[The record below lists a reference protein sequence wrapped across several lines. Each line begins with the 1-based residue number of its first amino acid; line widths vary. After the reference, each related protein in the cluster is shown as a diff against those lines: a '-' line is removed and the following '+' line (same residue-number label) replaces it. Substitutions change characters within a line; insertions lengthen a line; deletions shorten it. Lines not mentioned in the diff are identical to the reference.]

1 MRDFLFKDNYYFC
14 TQISSMKYL
23 SILLVAFGIFLNAQ
37 QVNKTDSN
45 KISSDTLK
53 VDSGEKDSLEIYK
66 PTIND
71 YLVKKRFSEK
81 KIFDTTFAIEKS
93 YIVTQYNKKDNFGK
107 IQYANVGS
115 GFQNLMYDKNSAQ
128 NLTLLP
134 ENKSFYIIGEND
146 INYYDVKTP
155 TTTFF
160 YNNAM
165 KNGGQLHTTYT
176 QNVGKNF
183 NFAIEYMGLRSQG
196 LYRNSLASSNNTIFS
211 GHYISKNNKYEAY
224 AHYIHQNVNNQENG
238 GIADLDVFL
247 SGDSRFSNRQN
258 IETNL
263 SGVESRYGYRRYY
276 FSQEFSPFDPAK
288 YPFKLR
294 HTIYHQGNKYYF
306 SETTS
311 NNLFFNSTSIDGF
324 PLYNKKFSNDLSNTF
339 SLVWDN
345 EKFKLDA
352 GFRHQYITFGNKNAY
367 SVLNIPGYFKE
378 QRFGAVGN
386 LQIKLLDKIR
396 LKSFLEI
403 SKGSEFGNYLK
414 TTNQLVFE
422 PVKDYL
428 VEGRLNFQSAYPSFN
443 YLVNSSHYVNY
454 NFYLQNPNNETVTQ
468 IGGTLKLAK
477 WFDSQVFA
485 DYYRIDNY
493 TYFDNFSRPEQS
505 SSSLNISQIGGEATA
520 KYRKFNLNARV
531 LFQKILSNQDLLPV
545 PDFIGRINLFYQ
557 ASAFKKAATIQT
569 GIKVYYFT
577 RFASREY
584 SPMLSEYILPGTNAG
599 SIGGQ
604 PIADVYFNMKVKR
617 MFFYI
622 EGQHIN
628 QTFMQ
633 NKSFTAPN
641 YPIYDFRLNLGLV
654 WYLFH

>member
-1 MRDFLFKDNYYFC
+1 
-14 TQISSMKYL
+14 MKYL
-23 SILLVAFGIFLNAQ
+23 LILAFVFNIFVNGQ

-45 KISSDTLK
+45 QLPSDTLK

-71 YLVKKRFSEK
+71 YLVKTRFSEK
-81 KIFDTTFAIEKS
+81 KIYDTTFAIERS
-93 YIVTQYNKKDNFGK
+93 YIATQYNKKDNFGR
-107 IQYANVGS
+107 IPSANIGS
-115 GFQNLMYDKNSAQ
+115 GFQNLIYEKNAEQ

-134 ENKSFYIIGEND
+134 ENKSFYIKGEND

-165 KNGGQLHTTYT
+165 RNGGQLQTTYT

-196 LYRNSLASSNNTIFS
+196 LYRNSLASSNNTVFS
-211 GHYISKNNKYEAY
+211 GHYTSPNGKYEAY

-238 GIADLDVFL
+238 GIKDMDVFL

-263 SGVESRYGYRRYY
+263 EGAESRYAYRRYY
-276 FSQEFSPFDPAK
+276 FSQEFSPFDPVK

-294 HTIYHQGNKYYF
+294 HTIFHQGNKYYF
-306 SETTS
+306 SETSANTD
-311 NNLFFNSTSIDGF
+311 FFNSGSITNF
-324 PLYNKKFSNDLSNTF
+324 PLYNKKFTNNLSNTF

-352 GFRHQYITFGNKNAY
+352 GFRHQYLVFGNKNAY
-367 SVLNIPGYFKE
+367 TNLNIPGYFKE
-378 QRFGAVGN
+378 QRIGAVGN
-386 LQIKLLDKIR
+386 LQITLLDKIQ

-403 SKGSEFGNYLK
+403 SKGSEFGDYIK
-414 TTNQLVFE
+414 TTNLLVFE
-422 PVKDYL
+422 PIKDYL
-428 VEGRLNFQSAYPSFN
+428 VEGRINFQSAYPSFN
-443 YLVNSSHYVNY
+443 YLVNSSHYINY
-454 NFYLQNPNNETVTQ
+454 NYYLQNPNNEIVTQ
-468 IGGTLKLAK
+468 IGGTVRLAK
-477 WFDSQVFA
+477 WFDTQLFA
-485 DYYRIDNY
+485 DFYKIDNY
-493 TYFDNFSRPEQS
+493 TYFNSSSLPQQS
-505 SSSLNISQIGGEATA
+505 SSSLNISQIGGESTL
-520 KYRKFNLNARV
+520 KYGKFNLNGKV
-531 LFQKILSNQDLLPV
+531 VFQKALSNENLLPM

-557 ASAFKKAATIQT
+557 TKAFKKAAEIQA
-569 GIKVYYFT
+569 GVKLYYFT
-577 RFASREY
+577 KFDSREY
-584 SPMLSEYILPGTNAG
+584 SPILNEYILPGSNPY

-604 PIADVYFNMKVKR
+604 PIADIYFNMRVKR
-617 MFFYI
+617 MYFYI

-628 QTFMQ
+628 QTFMD
-633 NKSFTAPN
+633 NRSFTSPN
-641 YPIYDFRLNLGLV
+641 YPIYDFRLNLGVV

>member
-1 MRDFLFKDNYYFC
+1 
-14 TQISSMKYL
+14 MKYL
-23 SILLVAFGIFLNAQ
+23 LLLSFVFSIFVSGQ

-45 KISSDTLK
+45 TLSSDTIK
-53 VDSGEKDSLEIYK
+53 VDSGEKDSMEIYK

-71 YLVKKRFSEK
+71 YQVKTRFSEK
-81 KIFDTTFAIEKS
+81 KIYDTTFTIERS

-107 IQYANVGS
+107 IQSANIGS
-115 GFQNLMYDKNSAQ
+115 GFQNLVYEKNAEQ
-128 NLTLLP
+128 NLNLLP
-134 ENKSFYIIGEND
+134 ENKSFYIKGEND

-165 KNGGQLHTTYT
+165 KNGGQLQTTYT

-196 LYRNSLASSNNTIFS
+196 LYQNSLASSNNTIFS
-211 GHYISKNNKYEAY
+211 GHYLSKNGKYEAY
-224 AHYIHQNVNNQENG
+224 IHYIHQNVNNQENG
-238 GIADLDVFL
+238 GIADIDVFL
-247 SGDSRFSNRQN
+247 NGESQFNNRQN

-263 SGVESRYGYRRYY
+263 SGVESRYSARRYY

-294 HTIYHQGNKYYF
+294 HTIYHQGNKYYL
-306 SETTS
+306 SETTA
-311 NNLFFNSTSIDGF
+311 NTAFFDSDDIPNF
-324 PLYNKKFSNDLSNTF
+324 PLYNKKFTNNLSNTF
-339 SLVWDN
+339 SLLWDN

-352 GFRHQYITFGNKNAY
+352 GFRHQYLTFGNKNAFPL
-367 SVLNIPGYFKE
+367 LNIPGYFKE

-386 LQIKLLDKIR
+386 LQIKLLDKIQ

-403 SKGSEFGNYLK
+403 SKGSEFGNYIK

-428 VEGRLNFQSAYPSFN
+428 VEGRVNFQSAYPSFN
-443 YLVNSSHYVNY
+443 YLVNSSHYVDYNY
-454 NFYLQNPNNETVTQ
+454 YLQNPSNEIVTQ
-468 IGGTLKLAK
+468 LGGTVRLAK
-477 WFDSQVFA
+477 WFDTKLFVDFFK
-485 DYYRIDNY
+485 IDNY
-493 TYFDNFSRPEQS
+493 TYFNSSSKPEQS
-505 SSSLNISQIGGEATA
+505 SSSLNISQIGGESTV
-520 KYRKFNLNARV
+520 KYGKFNLNGKV
-531 LFQKILSNQDLLPV
+531 LFQKALNNQDLLPM

-557 ASAFKKAATIQT
+557 APAFKKAAEVQV
-569 GIKVYYFT
+569 GVKLYYFSK
-577 RFASREY
+577 FASREY
-584 SPMLSEYILPGTNAG
+584 SPILNEYILPGTNAY

-604 PIADVYFNMKVKR
+604 PIADVYFNMRVKR

-628 QTFMQ
+628 ETFMQ
-633 NKSFTAPN
+633 NKSYTSPN
-641 YPIYDFRLNLGLV
+641 YPIYDFRLNLGVV

>member
-1 MRDFLFKDNYYFC
+1 
-14 TQISSMKYL
+14 MKYL
-23 SILLVAFGIFLNAQ
+23 IILAFIFSISVSGQ

-45 KISSDTLK
+45 TIPSDTLK
-53 VDSGEKDSLEIYK
+53 IDSGEKDSMEIYK

-71 YLVKKRFSEK
+71 YLVKTRFSEK
-81 KIFDTTFAIEKS
+81 KIYDTTFTIERS
-93 YIVTQYNKKDNFGK
+93 YIVTQYNKQDNFGR
-107 IQYANVGS
+107 IPSSNIGS
-115 GFQNLMYDKNSAQ
+115 GFQNLVYQKNAEQ
-128 NLTLLP
+128 NLNLLP
-134 ENKSFYIIGEND
+134 ENKSFYIKGENE

-165 KNGGQLHTTYT
+165 KNGGQLQTTYT

-211 GHYISKNNKYEAY
+211 GHYLSKNGKYEAY

-238 GIADLDVFL
+238 GILDMDVFL
-247 SGDSRFSNRQN
+247 SGDSRFNNRQN

-263 SGVESRYGYRRYY
+263 ENVESRYSYRRYY

-288 YPFKLR
+288 YHFKLR

-306 SETTS
+306 SEATT
-311 NNLFFNSTSIDGF
+311 NAEFFDSVDIPNF
-324 PLYNKKFSNDLSNTF
+324 PLYNKKFTNNLSNTF
-339 SLVWDN
+339 SLLWDN

-352 GFRHQYITFGNKNAY
+352 GFRHQYLTFGNKNAY
-367 SVLNIPGYFKE
+367 PILNIPGYFKE
-378 QRFGAVGN
+378 QRIGAVGN
-386 LQIKLLDKIR
+386 LQIKLLDKIQ

-403 SKGSEFGNYLK
+403 SKGSEFGNYIK

-422 PVKDYL
+422 PIKDYL
-428 VEGRLNFQSAYPSFN
+428 VEGRVNFQSAYPSFN
-443 YLVNSSHYVNY
+443 YLVNSSHYADYNY
-454 NFYLQNPNNETVTQ
+454 HLQNPNNEIVTQ
-468 IGGTLKLAK
+468 LGGTVRLAK
-477 WFDSQVFA
+477 WFDTKVFV
-485 DYYRIDNY
+485 DFFKIDNY
-493 TYFDNFSRPEQS
+493 TYFDSNSLPNQS
-505 SSSLNISQIGGEATA
+505 SSSLNISQIGGESTM
-520 KYRKFNLNARV
+520 KYGKFNLNGKV
-531 LFQKILSNQDLLPV
+531 LFQKALSNQELLPM

-557 ASAFKKAATIQT
+557 AKAFKKAAEVQV
-569 GIKVYYFT
+569 GVKLYYFT
-577 RFASREY
+577 KFDSREY
-584 SPMLSEYILPGTNAG
+584 SPILNEYILPSATAY

-604 PIADVYFNMKVKR
+604 SIADVYFNMRVKR
-617 MFFYI
+617 MYFYI

-633 NKSFTAPN
+633 NKSFTSPN
-641 YPIYDFRLNLGLV
+641 YPIYDFRLNLGVV

>member
-1 MRDFLFKDNYYFC
+1 
-14 TQISSMKYL
+14 MKYL
-23 SILLVAFGIFLNAQ
+23 LFLSFIFSIFINGQ
-37 QVNKTDSN
+37 QINKTDSN
-45 KISSDTLK
+45 KISSDTIK

-71 YLVKKRFSEK
+71 YQVKKRFSEK
-81 KIFDTTFAIEKS
+81 KIYDTTFTIERS
-93 YIVTQYNKKDNFGK
+93 YVVTQYNKQDNFGK
-107 IQYANVGS
+107 IQSSNIGS
-115 GFQNLMYDKNSAQ
+115 GFQNLMYEKSSEQ
-128 NLTLLP
+128 NLSLLP

-165 KNGGQLHTTYT
+165 KNGGQLQTTYT

-196 LYRNSLASSNNTIFS
+196 LYTNSLASSNNTIFS
-211 GHYISKNNKYEAY
+211 GHYTSKNGKYEAY

-238 GIADLDVFL
+238 GVADIYAFL
-247 SGDSRFSNRQN
+247 SGDSDLNNRQN
-258 IETNL
+258 VETNL

-294 HTIYHQGNKYYF
+294 HTIFHQGNKYYF
-306 SETTS
+306 SETSTNVDFFGGTDITGFPLGSKKVS
-311 NNLFFNSTSIDGF
+311 NNL
-324 PLYNKKFSNDLSNTF
+324 SNTI
-339 SLVWDN
+339 SLVWNN

-352 GFRHQYITFGNKNAY
+352 GFRHQSLNFGNKNAY
-367 SVLNIPGYFKE
+367 PILGIPGSFKE
-378 QRFGAVGN
+378 QRIGAVGN
-386 LQIKLLDKIR
+386 LQIKLLDKIK

-403 SKGSEFGNYLK
+403 SKGSEFGDYIK
-414 TTNQLVFE
+414 TTNEFIFE
-422 PVKDYL
+422 PIKDYL
-428 VEGRLNFQSAYPSFN
+428 LEGRVNFQSAYPSFN
-443 YLVNSSHYVNY
+443 YLVNSSHYLNY
-454 NFYLQNPNNETVTQ
+454 NYYLQNPNNEAVTQ

-477 WFDSQVFA
+477 WFNTKLFV

-493 TYFDNFSRPEQS
+493 TYFDNSAKPQQS

-520 KYRKFNLNARV
+520 NYRKFHLNGRV
-531 LFQKILSNQDLLPV
+531 LFQKALTNDNLLPM
-545 PDFIGRINLFYQ
+545 PDFIGRVNLYYQ
-557 ASAFKKAATIQT
+557 APAFKKAAEIQA
-569 GIKVYYFT
+569 GVKLYYFT
-577 RFASREY
+577 KFASREY
-584 SPMLSEYILPGTNAG
+584 SPILNEYILPGTNAY

-604 PIADVYFNMKVKR
+604 PIADVYINMKVKR
-617 MFFYI
+617 MFFYV

-641 YPIYDFRLNLGLV
+641 YPIYDFRLNLGVV

>member
-1 MRDFLFKDNYYFC
+1 
-14 TQISSMKYL
+14 MKY
-23 SILLVAFGIFLNAQ
+23 IFALLVFFSTIINAQ
-37 QVNKTDSN
+37 QVNKTDAN
-45 KISSDTLK
+45 TIPTDTLK

-71 YLVKKRFSEK
+71 YLVKQRFSENK
-81 KIFDTTFAIEKS
+81 VFDTTFAIERS

-107 IQYANVGS
+107 IQYANIGS
-115 GFQNLMYDKNSAQ
+115 GFQNLQYQKNAEG
-128 NLTLLP
+128 NLSLLP
-134 ENKSFYIIGEND
+134 ENKSFYILGEND

-165 KNGGQLHTTYT
+165 RNGGQLQTTYT

-196 LYRNSLASSNNTIFS
+196 LYRNSLAASNNTVFS
-211 GHYISKNNKYEAY
+211 GHYRSKNNKYEAY
-224 AHYIHQNVNNQENG
+224 AHYIHQNVSNQESG
-238 GIADLDVFL
+238 GVADLDVFL
-247 SGDSRFSNRQN
+247 SGDSRFNNRQN

-263 SGVESRYGYRRYY
+263 TGAESRFAYRRYY

-306 SETTS
+306 SETAS
-311 NNLFFNSTSIDGF
+311 NGTFFNSESIDNF
-324 PLYNKKFSNDLSNTF
+324 PLTNKKFSNNLSNTF

-345 EKFKLDA
+345 DKFKLDA
-352 GFRHQYITFGNKNAY
+352 GFRHQYITFGNQNAY
-367 SVLNIPGYFKE
+367 PVLQIPGYFKE

-386 LQIKLLDKIR
+386 LQIKLLDKIQ

-403 SKGSEFGNYLK
+403 SKGSEFGNYIR
-414 TTNQLVFE
+414 TTNNLVFE

-428 VEGRLNFQSAYPSFN
+428 IEGRLNFQSAYPGFN

-454 NFYLQNPNNETVTQ
+454 NYYLQNPNNESVTQ
-468 IGGTLKLAK
+468 IGGTLRLAK
-477 WFDSQVFA
+477 WFYTQVFA
-485 DYYRIDNY
+485 DYYRIENY
-493 TYFDNFSRPEQS
+493 TYFDSAAKPQQS
-505 SSSLNISQIGGEATA
+505 SSSLNISQIGGEATTGFG
-520 KYRKFNLNARV
+520 KFHINGRV
-531 LFQKILSNQDLLPV
+531 LFQKALTNGDLLPM
-545 PDFIGRINLFYQ
+545 PDFIGRVNLYYQ
-557 ASAFKKAATIQT
+557 TPAFKKAADIQA
-569 GIKVYYFT
+569 GIKLYYFT
-577 RFASREY
+577 KFASREF
-584 SPMLSEYILPGTNAG
+584 SPILNEYLLPGVNSY

-604 PIADVYFNMKVKR
+604 PIADVYVNMKVKR

-633 NKSFTAPN
+633 NKSFTAPY
-641 YPIYDFRLNLGLV
+641 YPVYDFRLNIGIV

>member
-1 MRDFLFKDNYYFC
+1 
-14 TQISSMKYL
+14 MKYL
-23 SILLVAFGIFLNAQ
+23 LLLSFVFSIFINGQ

-45 KISSDTLK
+45 TLSSDTIK
-53 VDSGEKDSLEIYK
+53 VDSGEKDSMEIYK

-71 YLVKKRFSEK
+71 YQVKTRFSEK
-81 KIFDTTFAIEKS
+81 KIYDTTFTIERS

-107 IQYANVGS
+107 IQSANIGS
-115 GFQNLMYDKNSAQ
+115 GFQNLVYEKNAEQ
-128 NLTLLP
+128 NLNLLP
-134 ENKSFYIIGEND
+134 ENKSFYIKGEND

-165 KNGGQLHTTYT
+165 KNGGQLQTTYT

-196 LYRNSLASSNNTIFS
+196 LYQNSLASSNNTIFS
-211 GHYISKNNKYEAY
+211 GHYLSKNGKYEAY

-238 GIADLDVFL
+238 GIADLNVFL
-247 SGDSRFSNRQN
+247 NGESQFNNRQN

-263 SGVESRYGYRRYY
+263 SGVESRYSARRYY

-294 HTIYHQGNKYYF
+294 HKIYHQGNKYYL
-306 SETTS
+306 SETTA
-311 NNLFFNSTSIDGF
+311 NTAFFDSDDIPNF
-324 PLYNKKFSNDLSNTF
+324 PLYNKKFTNNLSNTF

-352 GFRHQYITFGNKNAY
+352 GFRHQYLTFGNKNAFPL
-367 SVLNIPGYFKE
+367 LNIPGYFKE

-386 LQIKLLDKIR
+386 LQIKLLDKIQ

-403 SKGSEFGNYLK
+403 SKGSEFGNYIK

-422 PVKDYL
+422 PIKDYL
-428 VEGRLNFQSAYPSFN
+428 VEGRVNFQSAYPSFN
-443 YLVNSSHYVNY
+443 YLVNSSHYVDYNY
-454 NFYLQNPNNETVTQ
+454 YLENPNNEIVTQ
-468 IGGTLKLAK
+468 LGGTVRLAK
-477 WFDSQVFA
+477 WFDTQLFVDFFK
-485 DYYRIDNY
+485 IDNY
-493 TYFDNFSRPEQS
+493 TYFNSSSKPEQS
-505 SSSLNISQIGGEATA
+505 SSSLNISQIGGESTV
-520 KYRKFNLNARV
+520 KYGKFNLNGKV
-531 LFQKILSNQDLLPV
+531 LFQKALNNQDLLPM

-557 ASAFKKAATIQT
+557 APAFKKAAEVQV
-569 GIKVYYFT
+569 GVKLYYFSK
-577 RFASREY
+577 FASREY
-584 SPMLSEYILPGTNAG
+584 SPILNEYILPGTNAY

-604 PIADVYFNMKVKR
+604 PIADVYFNMRVKR

-633 NKSFTAPN
+633 NKSFTSPY
-641 YPIYDFRLNLGLV
+641 YPIYDFRLNLGVV

>member
-1 MRDFLFKDNYYFC
+1 
-14 TQISSMKYL
+14 MKYL
-23 SILLVAFGIFLNAQ
+23 FALLLFFNMIINAQ

-45 KISSDTLK
+45 KIPSDTLK

-66 PTIND
+66 PTISD
-71 YLVKKRFSEK
+71 YQVKKRFAEK
-81 KIFDTTFAIEKS
+81 KIYDTTFAIERS

-115 GFQNLMYDKNSAQ
+115 GFQNLVYEKNAEQ

-134 ENKSFYIIGEND
+134 ENKSFYLLGEND

-196 LYRNSLASSNNTIFS
+196 LYTNSLASSNNTIFS
-211 GHYISKNNKYEAY
+211 GHYVSKNNKYEAY
-224 AHYIHQNVNNQENG
+224 AHYIHQNINNQENG
-238 GIADLDVFL
+238 GISDVDAFL
-247 SGDSRFSNRQN
+247 TGDSDLSNRQN
-258 IETNL
+258 LEVNL
-263 SGVESRYGYRRYY
+263 TGAESRYSYRRYY

-306 SETTS
+306 SETAS
-311 NNLFFNSTSIDGF
+311 DVDFFGGTDITGF
-324 PLYNKKFSNDLSNTF
+324 PLGNKKFSNNLSNTF

-352 GFRHQYITFGNKNAY
+352 GFRHQYLTFGNKNAY
-367 SVLNIPGYFKE
+367 PTLEIPGYFKE
-378 QRFGAVGN
+378 QRIGAVGN
-386 LQIKLLDKIR
+386 LQIKLLDKIQ

-403 SKGSEFGNYLK
+403 SKGSEFGDYIK

-422 PVKDYL
+422 PIKDYL
-428 VEGRLNFQSAYPSFN
+428 VEGRINFQSAYPSFN
-443 YLVNSSHYVNY
+443 YLVNSSHYLNY
-454 NFYLQNPNNETVTQ
+454 NYYLQNPNNEAVTQ
-468 IGGTLKLAK
+468 IGGTLRLAK
-477 WFDSQVFA
+477 WFNTQLFV
-485 DYYRIDNY
+485 DYFRIDNY
-493 TYFDNFSRPEQS
+493 TYFDNSAKPQQS
-505 SSSLNISQIGGEATA
+505 SSSLNISQIGGETTL
-520 KYRKFNLNARV
+520 KYRKFNFNGRV
-531 LFQKILSNQDLLPV
+531 LFQKALTNDNLLPM
-545 PDFIGRINLFYQ
+545 PDFIGRLNIYYQ
-557 ASAFKKAATIQT
+557 APAFKKAAEIQA
-569 GIKVYYFT
+569 GVKLYYFT
-577 RFASREY
+577 KFASREF
-584 SPMLSEYILPGTNAG
+584 SPILNEYILPGTNAF

-604 PIADVYFNMKVKR
+604 PIADVYINMRVKR
-617 MFFYI
+617 MFFYV

-641 YPIYDFRLNLGLV
+641 YPIYDFRLNLGVV

>member
-1 MRDFLFKDNYYFC
+1 
-14 TQISSMKYL
+14 MKYL
-23 SILLVAFGIFLNAQ
+23 SIILIVFGVFVNAQ
-37 QVNKTDSN
+37 QVNKTDAN
-45 KISSDTLK
+45 KISDTLK

-81 KIFDTTFAIEKS
+81 KIYDTTFAIEKS

-115 GFQNLMYDKNSAQ
+115 GFQNLVYEKNSLQ
-128 NLTLLP
+128 NLSLLP
-134 ENKSFYIIGEND
+134 ENKSFYILGEND

-160 YNNAM
+160 YNNSM
-165 KNGGQLHTTYT
+165 KNGGQLKTTYT
-176 QNVGKNF
+176 QNIGKNF

-196 LYRNSLASSNNTIFS
+196 LYRNSLASSNNTVFS
-211 GHYISKNNKYEAY
+211 AHYLSKNNKYEAY
-224 AHYIHQNVNNQENG
+224 AHYIHENVNNQENG
-238 GIADLDVFL
+238 GVLDLEGVFL
-247 SGDSRFSNRQN
+247 SGDSRFKNRQN

-263 SGVESRYGYRRYY
+263 SGAESRYGYRRYY

-294 HTIYHQGNKYYF
+294 HTIFHQGNKYYF
-306 SETTS
+306 SETNSNTS
-311 NNLFFNSTSIDGF
+311 FFNSESIDGF
-324 PLYNKKFSNDLSNTF
+324 PLSNKKFSNNLSNTF

-352 GFRHQYITFGNKNAY
+352 GFRHQAIDFGNKNAFLA
-367 SVLNIPGYFKE
+367 LNIPGYFKE

-386 LQIKLLDKIR
+386 LQIKLLDKIQ

-403 SKGSEFGNYLK
+403 SKGSEFGSYIK
-414 TTNQLVFE
+414 TTNELTFE

-443 YLVNSSHYVNY
+443 YLVNSSHYINY
-454 NFYLQNPNNETVTQ
+454 NYYLDNPNNETITQ

-493 TYFDNFSRPEQS
+493 TYFDSSSKPQQS
-505 SSSLNISQIGGEATA
+505 SSSVNISQIGGEATL
-520 KYRKFNLNARV
+520 KYGKFNLNGRV
-531 LFQKILSNQDLLPV
+531 LFQKVLSNQDLLPV
-545 PDFIGRINLFYQ
+545 PDFVGRVNVFYQ
-557 ASAFKKAATIQT
+557 AAAFKKAATIQT
-569 GIKVYYFT
+569 GIKIYYFT
-577 RFASREY
+577 KFASREY
-584 SPMLSEYILPGTNAG
+584 STLLNEYVLPGTNPY
-599 SIGGQ
+599 SIGGR
-604 PIADVYFNMKVKR
+604 PIADIYFNMKVKR
-617 MFFYI
+617 MFFYL

-633 NKSFTAPN
+633 NKSFAAPD
-641 YPIYDFRLNLGLV
+641 YPIYDFRLNIGIV

>member
-1 MRDFLFKDNYYFC
+1 
-14 TQISSMKYL
+14 MKYL
-23 SILLVAFGIFLNAQ
+23 FALLLFLNIIINAQ

-45 KISSDTLK
+45 KIPSDTLK

-66 PTIND
+66 PTIYD
-71 YLVKKRFSEK
+71 YQVKKRFSQK
-81 KIFDTTFAIEKS
+81 KIYDTTFAIERS

-115 GFQNLMYDKNSAQ
+115 GFQNLVYEKNAEQ
-128 NLTLLP
+128 NLNLLP
-134 ENKSFYIIGEND
+134 ENKSFYLLGEND

-176 QNVGKNF
+176 QNIGKNF

-211 GHYISKNNKYEAY
+211 GHYISKNKKYEAY
-224 AHYIHQNVNNQENG
+224 AHYIHQNINNQENG
-238 GIADLDVFL
+238 GISDVDAFL
-247 SGDSRFSNRQN
+247 TGDSDLSNRQN
-258 IETNL
+258 LEINL
-263 SGVESRYGYRRYY
+263 TGVESRYSYRRYY
-276 FSQEFSPFDPAK
+276 FSQELSPFDPAK

-306 SETTS
+306 SETATD
-311 NNLFFNSTSIDGF
+311 LDFFGGIDITGF
-324 PLYNKKFSNDLSNTF
+324 PLGNKKFSNNLSNTF

-352 GFRHQYITFGNKNAY
+352 GFRHQYLTFGNKNAY
-367 SVLNIPGYFKE
+367 PTLEIPGYFKE
-378 QRFGAVGN
+378 QRIGAVGN
-386 LQIKLLDKIR
+386 LQIKLLDKIQ

-403 SKGSEFGNYLK
+403 SKGSEFGDYIK

-422 PVKDYL
+422 PIKDYL
-428 VEGRLNFQSAYPSFN
+428 VEGRINFQSAYPSFN
-443 YLVNSSHYVNY
+443 YLVNSSHYLNY
-454 NFYLQNPNNETVTQ
+454 NYYLQNPNNESVAQ
-468 IGGTLKLAK
+468 IGGTLRLAK
-477 WFDSQVFA
+477 WFNTQLFV
-485 DYYRIDNY
+485 DYFRIDNY
-493 TYFDNFSRPEQS
+493 TYFDNLAKPQQS
-505 SSSLNISQIGGEATA
+505 SSSLNISQIGGETTL
-520 KYRKFNLNARV
+520 KYRKFNFNGRL
-531 LFQKILSNQDLLPV
+531 LFQKALTNDNLLPM
-545 PDFIGRINLFYQ
+545 PDFIGRLNIYYQ
-557 ASAFKKAATIQT
+557 APAFKKAAEIQA
-569 GIKVYYFT
+569 GVKLYYFT
-577 RFASREY
+577 KFASREF
-584 SPMLSEYILPGTNAG
+584 SPILNEYILPGTNAY

-604 PIADVYFNMKVKR
+604 PIADVYINMRVKR
-617 MFFYI
+617 MFFYV

-641 YPIYDFRLNLGLV
+641 YPIYDFRLNLGVV

>member
-1 MRDFLFKDNYYFC
+1 
-14 TQISSMKYL
+14 MKYL
-23 SILLVAFGIFLNAQ
+23 SILFLVFCVLIHAQ

-45 KISSDTLK
+45 QLPSDTLK
-53 VDSGEKDSLEIYK
+53 IDSGEKDSLEIYK
-66 PTIND
+66 PTIYD
-71 YLVKKRFSEK
+71 YQVKKRFSEK
-81 KIFDTTFAIEKS
+81 KIYDTTFAIERS

-107 IQYANVGS
+107 IQYANIGS
-115 GFQNLMYDKNSAQ
+115 GFQNLVYEKNSEQ
-128 NLTLLP
+128 NLSLLP
-134 ENKSFYIIGEND
+134 ENKSFYLLGEND

-165 KNGGQLHTTYT
+165 KNGGQLQTTYT

-247 SGDSRFSNRQN
+247 SGDSRFNNRQN

-263 SGVESRYGYRRYY
+263 SGVESRYSYRRYY
-276 FSQEFSPFDPAK
+276 FSQEFAPFDPAK

-306 SETTS
+306 SETAS
-311 NNLFFNSTSIDGF
+311 AIDFFGGMDISGF
-324 PLYNKKFSNDLSNTF
+324 PLTNKKFSNNLSNTF

-367 SVLNIPGYFKE
+367 PVLNIPGYFKE

-386 LQIKLLDKIR
+386 LQIKLLDKIQ

-403 SKGSEFGNYLK
+403 SKGSEFGDYIK
-414 TTNQLVFE
+414 TTNELVFE
-422 PVKDYL
+422 PIKDYL
-428 VEGRLNFQSAYPSFN
+428 VEGRVNFQSAYPSFN
-443 YLVNSSHYVNY
+443 YLVNSSHYLNY
-454 NFYLQNPNNETVTQ
+454 NYYLQNPNNEVVTQ
-468 IGGTLKLAK
+468 IGGTLRLAK
-477 WFDSQVFA
+477 WFNTQLFV
-485 DYYRIDNY
+485 DYFRIDNY
-493 TYFDNFSRPEQS
+493 TYFDNSAKPQQS

-520 KYRKFNLNARV
+520 NYKRFHLNGRV
-531 LFQKILSNQDLLPV
+531 LFQKALTNDNLLPM
-545 PDFIGRINLFYQ
+545 PDFIGRVNLYYQ
-557 ASAFKKAATIQT
+557 APAFKKAAEIQA
-569 GIKVYYFT
+569 GVKLYYFSK
-577 RFASREY
+577 FASREF
-584 SPMLSEYILPGTNAG
+584 SPILNEYILPGTNAY

-604 PIADVYFNMKVKR
+604 PIADVYINMRVKR
-617 MFFYI
+617 MFFYV

-633 NKSFTAPN
+633 NKSFTVPN
-641 YPIYDFRLNLGLV
+641 YPIYDFRLNLGVV

>member
-1 MRDFLFKDNYYFC
+1 
-14 TQISSMKYL
+14 MKYL
-23 SILLVAFGIFLNAQ
+23 IILAFIFCISVSGQ

-45 KISSDTLK
+45 TIPSDTLK
-53 VDSGEKDSLEIYK
+53 VDSGEKDSMEIYK

-71 YLVKKRFSEK
+71 YLVKTRFSEK
-81 KIFDTTFAIEKS
+81 KIYDTTFTIERS
-93 YIVTQYNKKDNFGK
+93 YIVTQYNKQDNFGR
-107 IQYANVGS
+107 IPSSNIGS
-115 GFQNLMYDKNSAQ
+115 GFQNLVYQKDAEQ
-128 NLTLLP
+128 NLNLLP
-134 ENKSFYIIGEND
+134 ENKSFYIKGENE

-165 KNGGQLHTTYT
+165 KNGGQLQTTYT

-211 GHYISKNNKYEAY
+211 GHYLSKNGKYEAY

-238 GIADLDVFL
+238 GILDMDVFL
-247 SGDSRFSNRQN
+247 SGDSRFNNRQN

-263 SGVESRYGYRRYY
+263 ENVESRYSYRRYY

-306 SETTS
+306 SEATT
-311 NNLFFNSTSIDGF
+311 NAEFFDSVDIPNF
-324 PLYNKKFSNDLSNTF
+324 PLYNKKFTNNLSNTF
-339 SLVWDN
+339 SLLWDN

-352 GFRHQYITFGNKNAY
+352 GFRHQYLTFGNKNAY
-367 SVLNIPGYFKE
+367 PILNIPGYFKE
-378 QRFGAVGN
+378 QRIGAVGN
-386 LQIKLLDKIR
+386 LQIKLLDKIQ

-403 SKGSEFGNYLK
+403 SKGSEFGNYIK

-428 VEGRLNFQSAYPSFN
+428 VEGRVNFQSAYPSFN
-443 YLVNSSHYVNY
+443 YLVNSSHYIDYNY
-454 NFYLQNPNNETVTQ
+454 YLQNPNNEIVTQ
-468 IGGTLKLAK
+468 LGGTVRLPK
-477 WFDSQVFA
+477 WFDTKVFV
-485 DYYRIDNY
+485 DFFKIDNY
-493 TYFDNFSRPEQS
+493 TYFDSNSLPNQS
-505 SSSLNISQIGGEATA
+505 SSSLNISQIGGESTV
-520 KYRKFNLNARV
+520 KYGKFNLNGKV
-531 LFQKILSNQDLLPV
+531 LFQKALSNQELLPM

-557 ASAFKKAATIQT
+557 AKAFKKAAEVQV
-569 GIKVYYFT
+569 GVKLYYFT
-577 RFASREY
+577 KFDSREY
-584 SPMLSEYILPGTNAG
+584 SPILNEYILPSATAY

-604 PIADVYFNMKVKR
+604 PIADVYFNMRVKR
-617 MFFYI
+617 MYFYI

-633 NKSFTAPN
+633 NKSFTSPN
-641 YPIYDFRLNLGLV
+641 YPIYDFRLNLGVV

>member
-1 MRDFLFKDNYYFC
+1 
-14 TQISSMKYL
+14 MKYL
-23 SILLVAFGIFLNAQ
+23 LFLSFIFSIFINGQ
-37 QVNKTDSN
+37 QINKTDSN
-45 KISSDTLK
+45 KISSDTIK

-71 YLVKKRFSEK
+71 YQVKKRFSEK
-81 KIFDTTFAIEKS
+81 KIYDTTFTIERS
-93 YIVTQYNKKDNFGK
+93 YVVTQYNKQDNFGK
-107 IQYANVGS
+107 IQSSNIGS
-115 GFQNLMYDKNSAQ
+115 GFQNLMYEKNTEQ
-128 NLTLLP
+128 NLSLLP

-165 KNGGQLHTTYT
+165 KNGGQLQTTYT

-196 LYRNSLASSNNTIFS
+196 LYTNSLASSNNTIFS
-211 GHYISKNNKYEAY
+211 GHYTSKNGKYEAY

-238 GIADLDVFL
+238 GVADIDAFL
-247 SGDSRFSNRQN
+247 SGDSDLNNRQN
-258 IETNL
+258 VETNL

-294 HTIYHQGNKYYF
+294 HTIFHQGNKYYF
-306 SETTS
+306 SETSTNVDFFGGADITGFPLGSKKVS
-311 NNLFFNSTSIDGF
+311 NNL
-324 PLYNKKFSNDLSNTF
+324 SNTI

-352 GFRHQYITFGNKNAY
+352 GFRHQSLNFGNKNAY
-367 SVLNIPGYFKE
+367 PILGIPGSFKE
-378 QRFGAVGN
+378 QRIGAVGN
-386 LQIKLLDKIR
+386 LQIKLLDKIQ

-403 SKGSEFGNYLK
+403 SKGSEFGDYIK
-414 TTNQLVFE
+414 TTNQFVFE
-422 PVKDYL
+422 PIKDYL
-428 VEGRLNFQSAYPSFN
+428 LEGRVNFQSAYPSFN
-443 YLVNSSHYVNY
+443 YLVNSSHYLNY
-454 NFYLQNPNNETVTQ
+454 NYYLQNPNNEAVTQ

-477 WFDSQVFA
+477 WFNTQLFV

-493 TYFDNFSRPEQS
+493 TYFDSSAKPQQS

-520 KYRKFNLNARV
+520 NYNKFHLNGKM
-531 LFQKILSNQDLLPV
+531 LFQKALTNDNLLPM
-545 PDFIGRINLFYQ
+545 PDFIGRINLYYQ
-557 ASAFKKAATIQT
+557 APAFKKAAEIQA
-569 GIKVYYFT
+569 GVKLYYFT
-577 RFASREY
+577 KFASREY
-584 SPMLSEYILPGTNAG
+584 SPILNEYILPGTNAY

-604 PIADVYFNMKVKR
+604 PIADVYINMRVKR
-617 MFFYI
+617 MFFYV

-641 YPIYDFRLNLGLV
+641 YPIYDFRLNLGVV

>member
-1 MRDFLFKDNYYFC
+1 
-14 TQISSMKYL
+14 MKYL
-23 SILLVAFGIFLNAQ
+23 LLLSFVFTIFINGQ

-53 VDSGEKDSLEIYK
+53 VDSGEKDSMEIYK

-71 YLVKKRFSEK
+71 YQVKTRFSEK
-81 KIFDTTFAIEKS
+81 KIYDTTFTIERS

-107 IQYANVGS
+107 IQSANIGS
-115 GFQNLMYDKNSAQ
+115 GFQNLIYEKNTEQ
-128 NLTLLP
+128 NLNLLP
-134 ENKSFYIIGEND
+134 ENKSFYIKGEND

-165 KNGGQLHTTYT
+165 KNGGQLQTTYT

-196 LYRNSLASSNNTIFS
+196 LYTNSLASSNNTIFS
-211 GHYISKNNKYEAY
+211 GHYLSKNGKYEAY
-224 AHYIHQNVNNQENG
+224 AHYIHQNINNQENG
-238 GIADLDVFL
+238 GVADINAFL
-247 SGDSRFSNRQN
+247 SGDDNLNNRQN

-263 SGVESRYGYRRYY
+263 TGAESRYSYRRYY

-306 SETTS
+306 SETSADTD
-311 NNLFFNSTSIDGF
+311 FFDSVSITGF
-324 PLYNKKFSNDLSNTF
+324 PLGSKKFSNNLSNTF

-352 GFRHQYITFGNKNAY
+352 GFRHQYLTFGNKNAY
-367 SVLNIPGYFKE
+367 PLLNIPGYFKE
-378 QRFGAVGN
+378 QRIGAVGN
-386 LQIKLLDKIR
+386 LQIKLLDKIQ

-403 SKGSEFGNYLK
+403 SKGSQFGDYVK

-422 PVKDYL
+422 PIKGYL
-428 VEGRLNFQSAYPSFN
+428 VEGRVNFQSAYPSFN
-443 YLVNSSHYVNY
+443 YLVNSSHYVDYNY
-454 NFYLQNPNNETVTQ
+454 YLQNPNNEIVTQ
-468 IGGTLKLAK
+468 LGGTVRLAK
-477 WFDSQVFA
+477 WFDTQLLVDFFK
-485 DYYRIDNY
+485 IDNY
-493 TYFDNFSRPEQS
+493 TYFNSSAMPQQS
-505 SSSLNISQIGGEATA
+505 SSSLNISQIGGESTL
-520 KYRKFNLNARV
+520 KYGKFNLNGKV
-531 LFQKILSNQDLLPV
+531 MFQKALNNQDLLPM

-557 ASAFKKAATIQT
+557 TKAFKKAAEIQA
-569 GIKVYYFT
+569 GVKVYYFSK
-577 RFASREY
+577 FASREY
-584 SPMLSEYILPGTNAG
+584 SPILNEYILPGTNG
-599 SIGGQ
+599 YSIGGQ
-604 PIADVYFNMKVKR
+604 PIADIYINMRVKR
-617 MFFYI
+617 MYFYI

-628 QTFMQ
+628 ETFMQ
-633 NKSFTAPN
+633 NKSFTSPN
-641 YPIYDFRLNLGLV
+641 YPIYDFRLNLGVV

>member
-1 MRDFLFKDNYYFC
+1 
-14 TQISSMKYL
+14 MKYL
-23 SILLVAFGIFLNAQ
+23 FVIFSMLCATIKAQ

-45 KISSDTLK
+45 QLPSDTLK

-71 YLVKKRFSEK
+71 YLVKKRFGEK
-81 KIFDTTFAIEKS
+81 KIYDTTFAIEKS
-93 YIVTQYNKKDNFGK
+93 YIVTQYNKRDNFGK
-107 IQYANVGS
+107 IQFSNIGS
-115 GFQNLMYDKNSAQ
+115 GFQNLTFDKNPEQ
-128 NLTLLP
+128 NLSLMP

-160 YNNAM
+160 YNNSM
-165 KNGGQLHTTYT
+165 RNGGQLQTTYT

-211 GHYISKNNKYEAY
+211 GHYTSPNGVYEAY

-247 SGDSRFSNRQN
+247 SGDSRFDNRQN
-258 IETNL
+258 IDVNL
-263 SGVESRYGYRRYY
+263 SGAESRYGYRRYY

-294 HTIYHQGNKYYF
+294 HTIFHQGNKYYF
-306 SETTS
+306 SE
-311 NNLFFNSTSIDGF
+311 NSTNVDFFGGLDIEGF
-324 PLYNKKFSNDLSNTF
+324 PLSNKKFSNNLSNTF

-345 EKFKLDA
+345 ERFKLDA
-352 GFRHQYITFGNKNAY
+352 GFRHQAINFGNKNAY
-367 SVLNIPGYFKE
+367 TTLHIPGYFKE

-386 LQIKLLDKIR
+386 LQIKLLDKIQ

-403 SKGSEFGNYLK
+403 SKGSEFGNYIR
-414 TTNQLVFE
+414 TTNALVFE
-422 PVKDYL
+422 PIKDYV
-428 VEGRLNFQSAYPSFN
+428 VEGRVNFQSAYPSFN

-454 NFYLQNPNNETVTQ
+454 NFEFQNPNNEAVTQ

-477 WFDSQVFA
+477 WFDSQVFV

-493 TYFDNFSRPEQS
+493 TYFDSNAKPQQS
-505 SSSLNISQIGGEATA
+505 SSSLNLSQIGGEATA
-520 KYRKFNLNARV
+520 RYGKFNLNARV
-531 LFQKILSNQDLLPV
+531 LFQKVLSNQDLLPL
-545 PDFIGRINLFYQ
+545 PDFIGRVNVFFQ
-557 ASAFKKAATIQT
+557 APAFKKAATIQT
-569 GIKVYYFT
+569 GIKIYYFSQ
-577 RFASREY
+577 FASREY
-584 SPMLSEYILPGTNAG
+584 SPILNELMLPGATSYA
-599 SIGGQ
+599 IGGQ

-617 MFFYI
+617 MFFYV

-633 NKSFTAPN
+633 NKSFTVPN
-641 YPIYDFRLNLGLV
+641 YPLYDFRLNLGVV

>member
-1 MRDFLFKDNYYFC
+1 
-14 TQISSMKYL
+14 MKYL
-23 SILLVAFGIFLNAQ
+23 SIILIVFGAFINAQ
-37 QVNKTDSN
+37 QVNKTDAN
-45 KISSDTLK
+45 KISDTLK

-81 KIFDTTFAIEKS
+81 KVFDTIFAIEKS
-93 YIVTQYNKKDNFGK
+93 YIFTQYNKKDNFGK

-115 GFQNLMYDKNSAQ
+115 GFQDLVYKMNAEQ
-128 NLTLLP
+128 NLSLLP
-134 ENKSFYIIGEND
+134 TNKSFYILGEND

-160 YNNAM
+160 YNNSM
-165 KNGGQLHTTYT
+165 KNGGQLKTTYT

-196 LYRNSLASSNNTIFS
+196 LYRNSLSSSNNTVFS
-211 GHYISKNNKYEAY
+211 AHYVSKNNKYEAY

-238 GIADLDVFL
+238 GVLDLEGVFL
-247 SGDSRFSNRQN
+247 SGDSRFNNRQN

-263 SGVESRYGYRRYY
+263 SGAESRYGYRRYY

-294 HTIYHQGNKYYF
+294 HTIFHQGNKYYF
-306 SETTS
+306 SETAS
-311 NNLFFNSTSIDGF
+311 NPVFFNSESIDEF
-324 PLYNKKFSNDLSNTF
+324 PLTNKKFSNNLSNTF

-352 GFRHQYITFGNKNAY
+352 GFRHQAIDFGNKNAFPA
-367 SVLNIPGYFKE
+367 LNIPGYFKE

-386 LQIKLLDKIR
+386 LQIKLLDKIQLR
-396 LKSFLEI
+396 SFLEF
-403 SKGSEFGNYLK
+403 SKGSEFGNYIR
-414 TTNQLVFE
+414 TTNELAYE

-443 YLVNSSHYVNY
+443 YLVNSSHYINY
-454 NFYLQNPNNETVTQ
+454 NYYLDNPNNETITQ

-493 TYFDNFSRPEQS
+493 TYFDSSAKPQQS
-505 SSSLNISQIGGEATA
+505 SSSVNISQIGGEATV
-520 KYRKFNLNARV
+520 KYGKFNLNGRV
-531 LFQKILSNQDLLPV
+531 LFQKVLSNQDLLPV
-545 PDFIGRINLFYQ
+545 PDFIGRVNVFYQ
-557 ASAFKKAATIQT
+557 APAFKKAATVQT

-577 RFASREY
+577 KFASREY
-584 SPMLSEYILPGTNAG
+584 SPLLNEYVLPGTNPY
-599 SIGGQ
+599 SIGGR

-617 MFFYI
+617 MFFYL

-633 NKSFTAPN
+633 NRSFAAPD
-641 YPIYDFRLNLGLV
+641 YPIYDFRLNIGIV

>member
-1 MRDFLFKDNYYFC
+1 
-14 TQISSMKYL
+14 MKYL
-23 SILLVAFGIFLNAQ
+23 SILFLVFCVLINAQ

-45 KISSDTLK
+45 KLPSDTLK
-53 VDSGEKDSLEIYK
+53 IDSGEKDSLEIYK
-66 PTIND
+66 PTIYD
-71 YLVKKRFSEK
+71 YQVKKRFSEK
-81 KIFDTTFAIEKS
+81 KIFDTTFAIQKS
-93 YIVTQYNKKDNFGK
+93 YVVTQYNKKDNFGK
-107 IQYANVGS
+107 IQYANIGS
-115 GFQNLMYDKNSAQ
+115 GFQNLVYEKNSEQ

-134 ENKSFYIIGEND
+134 ENKSFYLLGEND

-176 QNVGKNF
+176 QNIGKNF

-238 GIADLDVFL
+238 GIADLNVFL
-247 SGDSRFSNRQN
+247 SGDSRFNNRQN
-258 IETNL
+258 LETNL
-263 SGVESRYGYRRYY
+263 SGAESRYSYRRYY
-276 FSQEFSPFDPAK
+276 FSQEFAPFDPTK

-306 SETTS
+306 SETAS
-311 NNLFFNSTSIDGF
+311 DVDFFGGMDISGF
-324 PLYNKKFSNDLSNTF
+324 PLTNKKFSNNLSNTF

-352 GFRHQYITFGNKNAY
+352 GFRHQYITFGNKNAFP
-367 SVLNIPGYFKE
+367 LLQIPGYFKE

-386 LQIKLLDKIR
+386 LQIKLLDKIQ

-403 SKGSEFGNYLK
+403 SKGSEFGNYIK
-414 TTNQLVFE
+414 TTNELVFE
-422 PVKDYL
+422 PIKDYL
-428 VEGRLNFQSAYPSFN
+428 IEGRINFQSAYPSFN
-443 YLVNSSHYVNY
+443 YLVNSSHYLNY
-454 NFYLQNPNNETVTQ
+454 NYYLQNPNNEAVTQ
-468 IGGTLKLAK
+468 IGGTLRLAK
-477 WFDSQVFA
+477 WFNTQLFV

-493 TYFDNFSRPEQS
+493 TYFDNSAKPQQS
-505 SSSLNISQIGGEATA
+505 SSSLNISQIGGDATA
-520 KYRKFNLNARV
+520 NYKRFHLNGRV
-531 LFQKILSNQDLLPV
+531 LFQKALTNDNLLPM
-545 PDFIGRINLFYQ
+545 PDFIGRLNIYYQ
-557 ASAFKKAATIQT
+557 TPAFKKAAEIQA
-569 GIKVYYFT
+569 GVKLYYFT
-577 RFASREY
+577 KFASREF
-584 SPMLSEYILPGTNAG
+584 SPILNEYILPGANSY

-604 PIADVYFNMKVKR
+604 PIADVYINMKVKR
-617 MFFYI
+617 MFFYV

-633 NKSFTAPN
+633 NKSFTAPD
-641 YPIYDFRLNLGLV
+641 YPIYDFRLNLGVV

>member
-1 MRDFLFKDNYYFC
+1 
-14 TQISSMKYL
+14 MKYL
-23 SILLVAFGIFLNAQ
+23 LLLSFVFTIFINGQ

-45 KISSDTLK
+45 KPVSDTLK
-53 VDSGEKDSLEIYK
+53 VDSGEKDSMEIYK

-71 YLVKKRFSEK
+71 YQVKTRFSEK
-81 KIFDTTFAIEKS
+81 KIYDTTFTIERS

-107 IQYANVGS
+107 IQSANIGS
-115 GFQNLMYDKNSAQ
+115 GFQNLTYEKNAEQ
-128 NLTLLP
+128 NLNLLP
-134 ENKSFYIIGEND
+134 ENKSFYIKGEND

-165 KNGGQLHTTYT
+165 KNGGQLQTTYT

-196 LYRNSLASSNNTIFS
+196 LYTNSLASSNNTIFS
-211 GHYISKNNKYEAY
+211 GHYFSKNGKYEAY
-224 AHYIHQNVNNQENG
+224 AHYIHQNINNQENG
-238 GIADLDVFL
+238 GVADINAFL
-247 SGDSRFSNRQN
+247 SGDDNLNNRQN

-263 SGVESRYGYRRYY
+263 SGAESRYSYRRYY

-306 SETTS
+306 SETSADTD
-311 NNLFFNSTSIDGF
+311 FFDSISITGF
-324 PLYNKKFSNDLSNTF
+324 PLGSKKFSNNLSNTF

-352 GFRHQYITFGNKNAY
+352 GFRHQYLVFGNKNAY
-367 SVLNIPGYFKE
+367 PLLNIPGYFKE
-378 QRFGAVGN
+378 QRIGAVGN
-386 LQIKLLDKIR
+386 LQIKLLDKIQ

-403 SKGSEFGNYLK
+403 SKGSQFGDYIK
-414 TTNQLVFE
+414 TTNLLVFE
-422 PVKDYL
+422 PIKDYL
-428 VEGRLNFQSAYPSFN
+428 LEGRVNFQSAYPSFN
-443 YLVNSSHYVNY
+443 YLVNSSHYVDYNY
-454 NFYLQNPNNETVTQ
+454 YLQNPNNEVVTQ
-468 IGGTLKLAK
+468 LGGTVRLAK
-477 WFDSQVFA
+477 WFNTQLLVDFFK
-485 DYYRIDNY
+485 IDNY
-493 TYFDNFSRPEQS
+493 TYFNSSAMPQQS
-505 SSSLNISQIGGEATA
+505 ASSLNISQIGGESTV
-520 KYRKFNLNARV
+520 KYGKFNLNGKV
-531 LFQKILSNQDLLPV
+531 MFQKVLNNQDLLPM

-557 ASAFKKAATIQT
+557 AKAFKKAAEVQV
-569 GIKVYYFT
+569 GVKLYYFSK
-577 RFASREY
+577 FASREY
-584 SPMLSEYILPGTNAG
+584 SPILNEYILPTNSY

-604 PIADVYFNMKVKR
+604 PIADIYFNMRVKR

-633 NKSFTAPN
+633 NKSFTSPN
-641 YPIYDFRLNLGLV
+641 YPIYDFRLNLGVV